1 MHLTPAHSVLVQKRS
16 GPFNNNND
24 NNDNSLQVRIP
35 QRFDLDSDTSSTPSS
50 FPVVLPSADSDNYFF
65 RVKSAALTEE
75 TPVIVHTAGISSNG
89 SAAPAAAPGEGP
101 FCSRSCLFV
110 LGPLSAGLILVALI
124 AGFAYHK
131 RRQKPD
137 NTVFKSS
144 GGFHIRKHSTSGS
157 KGKEKMID
165 DDDLMMEMFEPPELS
180 ISPNPR
186 IMEWRNTGSS
196 GAATDASM
204 HSAMGRNT
212 MLGLSTIME
221 ENMHDQARDKMFGN
235 VRRKSSH
242 KLTPL
247 RLSSPRGL
255 MRSDRSPM
263 DTPPHSPSLSS
274 SAQGSPGLVPF
285 PMGSGGDPSAMAN
298 GPPSL
303 YTSGGL
309 NQFLRPAPKKKRKL
323 TIPYNPQDVT
333 RRRSLE
339 GAW

>member
-16 GPFNNNND
+16 GSFNNNND

-101 FCSRSCLFV
+101 FCSRSCLLV

-131 RRQKPD
+131 SRQKTN

-144 GGFHIRKHSTSGS
+144 GGFHIRTQSTSS
-157 KGKEKMID
+157 FKGKEKMID

-186 IMEWRNTGSS
+186 VMEWRNSS
-196 GAATDASM
+196 GGTAAADASM

-263 DTPPHSPSLSS
+263 DTPPRSPSLSS

-285 PMGSGGDPSAMAN
+285 PMGGDPFSVAN

-303 YTSGGL
+303 YTAGGS